1 MALKSFRRLITNT
14 SFSSAVI
21 TTAQPNIQTNDKGY
35 PAGEE
40 FFQGLALRVYG
51 TLGIVASGAGTA
63 VADGP
68 LRFLRNVYF
77 ETDKHG
83 PIVNNVDGLS
93 LARLHRFL
101 NGTAAA
107 ITTPTPLTTGSPTFT
122 GSINIPFAIP
132 GCIRPEDS
140 HLYMKT
146 ARGKLSWQGGVF
158 TDLVS
163 GGTMS
168 TSEITTVNL
177 QQVANVKAHENGSP
191 LLSADMPVYIPFVEL
206 KKVNITAT
214 ESGKKIELPYGDRIY
229 QMIAISQ
236 RNNSTLAEIDNA
248 VILPEANIRLEKNN
262 LPRVNSIQWKDVQ
275 DETKRIFSLETLPTG
290 WGVIHSCG
298 DLNKPAQI
306 SEMLD
311 TVDTSAGTLNLFAD
325 VVTGSNYDI
334 WVLMFGYIPIKSRAA
349 FADLPADV
357 QAALVK

>member
-1 MALKSFRRLITNT
+1 MALKSFRRLVSNSLFSAGVINT
-14 SFSSAVI
+14 V
-21 TTAQPNIQTNDKGY
+21 QPGIQTNDKGY

-40 FFQGLALRVYG
+40 FFQGLSLRIYG
-51 TLGIVASGAGTA
+51 TLNIVTSSAGTA
-63 VADGP
+63 TAYGAF
-68 LRFLRNVYF
+68 RFLRNVYF
-77 ETDKHG
+77 ESDKHG
-83 PIVNNVDGLS
+83 PVINNVDGLS

-101 NGTAAA
+101 NGTDPSVTDIAV
-107 ITTPTPLTTGSPTFT
+107 LTTGTPSFT
-122 GSINIPFAIP
+122 GSLNIPFAIP
-132 GCIRPEDS
+132 DTIRPEDS

-146 ARGKLSWQGGVF
+146 ARGKLTWQGGNF
-158 TDLVS
+158 TDLITA
-163 GGTMS
+163 GTYS
-168 TSEITTVNL
+168 TGDITTVNL

-191 LLSADMPVYIPFVEL
+191 LMSADMPVYIPFVEL

-229 QMIAISQ
+229 SLIAISQ

-248 VILPEANIRLEKNN
+248 VILPGANIRLEKNN
-262 LPRVNSIQWKDVQ
+262 LPRINSIHWRDVQ
-275 DETKRIFSLETLPTG
+275 DETKRIFKLESIPAG

-357 QAALVK
+357 QTALVK

>member
-1 MALKSFRRLITNT
+1 MALKSFRRLVTNT
-14 SFSSAVI
+14 AFSSAVI
-21 TTAQPNIQTNDKGY
+21 TTVQPSIQTNDKGY

-40 FFQGLALRVYG
+40 FFQGLALRIYG
-51 TLGIVASGAGTA
+51 TLGITSSGAGTA
-63 VADGP
+63 VTDGP
-68 LRFLRNVYF
+68 LRFLRNVF
-77 ETDKHG
+77 IESDKHG

-107 ITTPTPLTTGSPTFT
+107 IDLPTPLTTGTPTFS

-146 ARGKLSWQGGVF
+146 ARAKATWQAGVVA
-158 TDLVS
+158 DLVS
-163 GGTMS
+163 GGTNS
-168 TSEITTVNL
+168 KLEVTTAYL

-206 KKVNITAT
+206 KKVNVTAT
-214 ESGKKIELPYGDRIY
+214 GTLKIELPYGDRLY
-229 QMIAISQ
+229 HMLAISQ

-248 VILPEANIRLEKNN
+248 IILPEANIRLEKNN
-262 LPRVNSIQWKDVQ
+262 LPRINSIQWKDIQ
-275 DETKRIFSLETLPTG
+275 DETKRIFHLETVPTG

-311 TVDTSAGTLNLFAD
+311 TVDTSAGTLNLFVD
-325 VVTGSNYDI
+325 SVTGSNYDI